1 MDPDRWQQVEEL
13 YHAALEREEGERATF
28 LEQACAGDEA
38 MRLRVESLLAHS
50 GGASSRFLEEPA
62 LDMAAKALAEDQD
75 VEATSRPHL
84 RPSGITPELQPMTG
98 KKVSHYRVLE
108 VLGGGGMGM
117 VYKAEDIRL
126 YRRVA
131 LKFLSEALAKDRQA
145 LERFQREAQAASAL
159 NHPNI
164 CTIYDIGEF
173 KEQPFIAMELLE
185 GQTLRER
192 IATGIASG
200 LGAVG
205 AGLAPPSPVAA
216 GIPTRAP
223 QGVPLQ
229 IDTLLDIAIQIADGL
244 EAAHGKGIMHRD
256 IKPANI
262 FVTTRGQA
270 KILDFGLA
278 KLTVG
283 AGPSWRLPA
292 LTGRPQGASL
302 QDVPPALIGPESLTS
317 SGTALGTVAYMS
329 PEQAR
334 GEKLDGRT
342 DLFSFGSVLYEM
354 VTGNPP
360 FVGSTWAVI
369 VHALLG
375 EAPALVRSLNPKTPQ
390 ELERIISKA
399 LEKDRTKRYQSAAEM
414 LVDLKRLKRGTKSG
428 RSAAVAVRQLA
439 EVSRSPLEEEHGQ
452 DARATGGE
460 TSYGPERSVAEAL
473 ERKRPTDVGP
483 HALRRWMP
491 LAAVTLLAV
500 AAVAVYFYF
509 RQRQA
514 HRLTEQDTV
523 VLADFTNTTGD
534 PVFDG
539 TLRQGLS
546 AQLEQSP
553 FLNLL
558 SDTRIAQT
566 LALMAKSRDARLTKQ
581 LAREVCQRTAS
592 AATVEGSIAS
602 LGSQYVLGLKA
613 VNCHNGDLL
622 AEEQVTANGKEQVL
636 KAMGEAA
643 TKVREKLGES
653 LASVQKFDAP
663 PENVTTPS
671 LEALQAYSLGY
682 RAHVVNADWPAAIP
696 FFQRA
701 ISLDP
706 NFAMAYARLGTSYF
720 NLGETARAAE
730 NTRKAYELRQRVSER
745 EKFYVA
751 SHYELHVTGDLE
763 AARKT
768 YELWAQTYP
777 GDDTPPSNLGAIYF
791 KLGEYDKALA
801 AHQEVLKLDPGSG
814 LAYANLVVAYLLL
827 NRLDQAKATAQE
839 AQAHNLDSL
848 LIHIA
853 LYLIDFLQHDAA
865 GMEREA
871 AGLAGK
877 PGYEDLMLSNESDT
891 AAFAGQFAKARELT
905 RRAVDSA
912 LRAGKKE
919 KAAGYEAEA
928 ALWEAMV
935 GNTALAKPQA
945 RAALALS
952 NGKVVEASSA
962 ISLGLSGDSTQAIR
976 LANDLSERF
985 PKDTLVQSEYLPMI
999 RAGGILGGGNAF
1011 KGADKAIEALAAAV
1025 PYELGIAP
1033 GTLSFALYPVYL
1045 RAEAYLAAQQG
1056 AAAAA
1061 EFQKILDHPVVVVNE
1076 PVGALARLGLGRAYA
1091 LQAGIPGRAGVPP
1104 AGPTSSD
1111 TEAGTMPTLPADA
1124 LAKARAAYQDFFALW
1139 KDADPDVP
1147 ILRHAKAEYAK
1158 LK

>member
-1 MDPDRWQQVEEL
+1 M
-13 YHAALEREEGERATF
+13 
-28 LEQACAGDEA
+28 
-38 MRLRVESLLAHS
+38 
-50 GGASSRFLEEPA
+50 
-62 LDMAAKALAEDQD
+62 
-75 VEATSRPHL
+75 
-84 RPSGITPELQPMTG
+84 
-98 KKVSHYRVLE
+98 
-108 VLGGGGMGM
+108 
-117 VYKAEDIRL
+117 
-126 YRRVA
+126 
-131 LKFLSEALAKDRQA
+131 
-145 LERFQREAQAASAL
+145 
-159 NHPNI
+159 
-164 CTIYDIGEF
+164 
-173 KEQPFIAMELLE
+173 
-185 GQTLRER
+185 
-192 IATGIASG
+192 
-200 LGAVG
+200 
-205 AGLAPPSPVAA
+205 
-216 GIPTRAP
+216 
-223 QGVPLQ
+223 
-229 IDTLLDIAIQIADGL
+229 AIQIADGL
-244 EAAHGKGIMHRD
+244 DAAHGKGIIHRD

-262 FVTTRGQA
+262 FFTTRGQA

-278 KLTVG
+278 KLQGPGVG
-283 AGPSWRLPA
+283 VQGSGENAPSPGPRSPA
-292 LTGRPQGASL
+292 AHVPTASIDRHHLTTP
-302 QDVPPALIGPESLTS
+302 
-317 SGTALGTVAYMS
+317 GTALGTIPYMS

-334 GEKLDGRT
+334 GEKLDART

-354 VTGNPP
+354 ATGNPP
-360 FVGSTWAVI
+360 FVGNTWAVI

-399 LEKDRTKRYQSAAEM
+399 LEKDRAERYQSAAEM
-414 LVDLKRLKRGTKSG
+414 LMDLRRLKRGTESG
-428 RSAAVAVRQLA
+428 PSAAVAGA
-439 EVSRSPLEEEHGQ
+439 SRSRQEEEQEHGQ
-452 DARATGGE
+452 DARATAGE
-460 TSYGPERSVAEAL
+460 T
-473 ERKRPTDVGP
+473 PTGRGRLP
-483 HALRRWMP
+483 ALRRWMP
-491 LAAVTLLAV
+491 LAVVALLAV
-500 AAVAVYFYF
+500 AAVAVYFYLH
-509 RQRQA
+509 QRQA
-514 HRLTEQDTV
+514 HRLTDKDTL
-523 VLADFTNTTGD
+523 VLADFTNTTDD

-566 LALMAKSRDARLTKQ
+566 LALMANSKDARLTRQ

-592 AATVEGSIAS
+592 AATIEGSIAS

-613 VNCHNGDLL
+613 VNCHSGDLL

-636 KAMGEAA
+636 KALGEAA

-653 LASVQKFDAP
+653 LVSVEKYDTP

-720 NLGETARAAE
+720 NLGETGRAAE

-745 EKFYVA
+745 EKFYIA

-777 GDDTPPSNLGAIYF
+777 DDDTPPSNLGAIYF
-791 KLGEYDKALA
+791 KLGEYGKALA

-814 LAYANLVVAYLLL
+814 LAYANLVVACLLL

-839 AQAHNLDSL
+839 AQAHNLDSP
-848 LIHIA
+848 LIHIG

-891 AAFAGQFAKARELT
+891 AAFAGQFVKARELT
-905 RRAVDSA
+905 RGAVDSA
-912 LRAGKKE
+912 LRADKKE

-928 ALWEAMV
+928 AVREALA
-935 GNTALAKPQA
+935 GNTALARQQA
-945 RAALALS
+945 QAALALS
-952 NGKVVEASSA
+952 NGKDVEASSA
-962 ISLGLSGDSTQAIR
+962 IAMGLAGDSTQAIR
-976 LANDLSERF
+976 LANDLSQRF
-985 PKDTLVQSEYLPMI
+985 PKDTRVQSEYLPMI
-999 RAGGILGGGNAF
+999 HAGGILGCGNAL
-1011 KGADKAIEALAAAV
+1011 KDADKAIEVLAAAA

-1061 EFQKILDHPVVVVNE
+1061 EFQKILDHPGVVVND
-1076 PVGALARLGLGRAYA
+1076 PIGALAHLGLGRAYA
-1091 LQAGIPGRAGVPP
+1091 LEAGIDITPVPH
-1104 AGPTSSD
+1104 AGP
-1111 TEAGTMPTLPADA
+1111 AHAALPIPSGQVPGGATPGA

-1139 KDADPDVP
+1139 KDADPDIPV
-1147 ILRHAKAEYAK
+1147 LKQAKAEYAR
-1158 LK
+1158 LGASTSAWYRARRARRRPGSSESEARA